1 MSQPNNLSDWL
12 SKNGSLSSKAPE
24 NIRQEWGRLEFLKLD
39 VELLSAFRKRELPVL
54 LRFKCGH
61 ETNASLTQ
69 IQVRNKAGR
78 VLCPIC
84 GKTAD
89 KNKGLGA
96 NGKPT
101 QNTSPEIRNTWG
113 REQFQ
118 ALGIEMLGSYERAE
132 KKVLV
137 KFKCGHVDSITL
149 TTAKSALQLSSTA
162 CKLCSGAIT
171 PVQYEKADVID
182 RESLRKVRLDKN
194 AIHISIQDETDPYFR
209 LLPFYF
215 GDWATCTYCGS
226 TAQCVEHIIP
236 VCFFL
241 AVPREAMNQGTVNS
255 MGIRT
260 SACHSCNNFAG
271 GKVFNTFEEK
281 CVFINWR
288 IQMRLRRLKTADW
301 TDMEIGGLKGKL
313 KDFVRLKKIEKVNL
327 ENREKWYGSNSFFET
342 IKGME
347 AQPVFHKD
355 SGVFAQSVYD
365 YFASILSR
373 LVNYQ
378 NESPGKASL

>member
-1 MSQPNNLSDWL
+1 MDLQNNFSDWL
-12 SKNGSLSSKAPE
+12 SKSGSLSSKAPE
-24 NIRQEWGRLEFLKLD
+24 NVRHEWGRNEFIKLG
-39 VELLSAFRKRELPVL
+39 VELLSTFRKRDLPVL
-54 LRFKCGH
+54 LKFQCGH
-61 ETNASLTQ
+61 EANASLTQ
-69 IQVRNKAGR
+69 IQVRNRAGK
-78 VLCPIC
+78 VLCPTC

-89 KNKGLGA
+89 KSKGLGA
-96 NGKPT
+96 NGRPT
-101 QNTSPEIRNTWG
+101 QNTSPEVRNARG

-118 ALGIEMLGSYERAE
+118 YLGIEMLGSYERAE

-149 TTAKSALQLSSTA
+149 TFAKNALQLNSTA
-162 CKLCSGAIT
+162 CKLCAGTIS
-171 PVQYEKADVID
+171 PVGFEKEIIID
-182 RESLRKVRLDKN
+182 RESLRKVRFDKN
-194 AIHISIQDETDPYFR
+194 AIHISIQDESDPYFR

-260 SACHSCNNFAG
+260 SACNSCNNFAG

-288 IQMRLRRLKTADW
+288 IQIRLRRLKTANW

-313 KDFVRLKKIEKVNL
+313 KDFVRLKKIEKDNL
-327 ENREKWYGSNSFFET
+327 ENREKWYGSNSFFEV

-373 LVNYQ
+373 LVNFQ
-378 NESPGKASL
+378 NESSGKTSL